1 MTKSDFIKRMIG
13 VPWVNRACSMVA
25 CDCWGLVALYYR
37 HVLGKEVHHKAGYE
51 SNRDFL
57 TCYREEVV
65 FWQRE
70 KVPVEDGIFVGYVG
84 RRAEH
89 VGLVLNGMALHS
101 RGLNGSVRL
110 DKLRVMEKVFT
121 KVEFYSYGTSR
132 NTALARSAEGEN

>member
-1 MTKSDFIKRMIG
+1 ME
-13 VPWVNRACSMVA
+13 A

-37 HVLGKEVHHKAGYE
+37 HVRGKEVHHKAGYE

-65 FWQRE
+65 LWQRE
-70 KVPVEDGIFVGYVG
+70 PILVEAGIFVGYVG

-89 VGLVLNGMALHS
+89 VGLVVNGMALHS
-101 RGLNGSVRL
+101 RGLNGSVRI

-132 NTALARSAEGEN
+132 NPALAQGAEGEN

>member
-1 MTKSDFIKRMIG
+1 M
-13 VPWVNRACSMVA
+13 
-25 CDCWGLVALYYR
+25 
-37 HVLGKEVHHKAGYE
+37 
-51 SNRDFL
+51 
-57 TCYREEVV
+57 

-70 KVPVEDGIFVGYVG
+70 KVPAEDGIFVGYMG

-101 RGLNGSVRL
+101 RGLNGSVHL

-132 NTALARSAEGEN
+132 NPALARSAEGEN